1 MIAQGT
7 TVGTRLTRE
16 AFADSGGEKNS
27 KFHVVEV
34 LRRRFRNS
42 DVIANGNGRST
53 TSIPVI
59 TFIVTTSM
67 NVRVGDLRSRH
78 SPFPPGPGRF
88 QPDRQS
94 PPVRRS
100 GSRAAVGW

>member
-7 TVGTRLTRE
+7 TVGTRFTRE
-16 AFADSGGEKNS
+16 ALAYSGGEKDS

-42 DVIANGNGRST
+42 DVIANGNGRSA

-59 TFIVTTSM
+59 TFIVTTSSRQFFLKFSRDDISE
-67 NVRVGDLRSRH
+67 NWRS
-78 SPFPPGPGRF
+78 SCACPLG
-88 QPDRQS
+88 
-94 PPVRRS
+94 
-100 GSRAAVGW
+100 AET